1 MWGANWKGKKL
12 LNKCQQL
19 SLRRSSKSM
28 ELKVRFCP
36 IFIFLSWIVYD
47 WDFQLSW
54 SLSKPDGLEHGKW
67 LMTLGS
73 STQYKPN
80 LLSRRFKPRSLSLTS
95 PKFIHHFKPRSLF
108 LTSLKP
114 WSLFPISPELIRH
127 FKPRSLFPIL
137 PELIRQCAQQ

>member
-19 SLRRSSKSM
+19 SLRSSKSM

-36 IFIFLSWIVYD
+36 IFIFLSWRVYD
-47 WDFQLSW
+47 GDFQLSW

-67 LMTLGS
+67 LMTMGS

-80 LLSRRFKPRSLSLTS
+80 LLSRRLKPWSLSPTS
-95 PKFIHHFKPRSLF
+95 PEFIHHFKPRSLF
-108 LTSLKP
+108 LTSPKP
-114 WSLFPISPELIRH
+114 WSLFPTSPELIRH
-127 FKPRSLFPIL
+127 FKPQSLFLIS

>member
-1 MWGANWKGKKL
+1 MGANWKGKKL

-19 SLRRSSKSM
+19 SLRSSKSM

-36 IFIFLSWIVYD
+36 IFIFLSWRVYD

-80 LLSRRFKPRSLSLTS
+80 LLSGDLNTGLYSLPHLNPGLYSPSCQNLYVTLNPGLYFLSHQNLYVKVRSSKPKITFFFYL
-95 PKFIHHFKPRSLF
+95 
-108 LTSLKP
+108 
-114 WSLFPISPELIRH
+114 
-127 FKPRSLFPIL
+127 
-137 PELIRQCAQQ
+137 